1 MKANPTT
8 VHAHLSALHAGQ
20 ALKLEAGGY
29 FLPLVVSGKSGTQE
43 APIVIGGDDGAR
55 LGPGQTYR
63 DFRRTANELSAVQ
76 EAGGGYPGVYYLA
89 DNAALVL
96 RDCQWLV
103 IEDLFLDGCWPT
115 AVYIDNCQHITLR
128 GLDIRGGTFAIG
140 ATGRNTRHLLVE
152 DCTWIQ
158 DINDGGENDI
168 ASIHRHDRLMT
179 NEPGVGSALWNE
191 IDWEDVHRNWQ
202 EDDGKRVDIDAD
214 HRGYDGDFFRA
225 WTIAGYV
232 IIRNNVIA
240 DAFNAV
246 HFFNQAAISEVT
258 KFSRNVLIENNWFIR
273 IRDNAIEPE
282 DYAWNWTIRHNKFI
296 DCYGPFSFEMH
307 SSGYFYIYGNLG
319 WNRHKPGP
327 LHDDHTTGQ
336 LFKFPEAHVDAG
348 PHYVFNNSWILRS
361 PIVKR
366 KRFSNFVHVNN
377 AIDYYGE
384 GGATPP
390 DGANPFGPKWKEE
403 DAPSEPAG
411 AIPKAEGDRF
421 TKQWNRLAIRF
432 DGDVVNHPLFPDEL
446 REAGYAIGETSR
458 QASPAF
464 LDPSPGRPKGLMM
477 TTTFPAQPLKLL
489 LPDGQFQ
496 IAIEAGASVGAWQ
509 QDRLL
514 KIEAPLFDRF
524 WPVPK
529 VRARRSRVASTNADG
544 HA

>member
-1 MKANPTT
+1 MSIKADPTSI
-8 VHAHLSALHAGQ
+8 HAHLSALYAG
-20 ALKLEAGGY
+20 KTLELVDGDY
-29 FLPLVVSGKSGTQE
+29 SLPLVMSGKSGTQQ
-43 APIVIGGDDGAR
+43 APIVVRGGADVRVGSA
-55 LGPGQTYR
+55 QAYA
-63 DFRRTANELSAVQ
+63 DFRKTANELSAVQ

-103 IEDLFLDGCWPT
+103 IEDLSFRGCWPT

-140 ATGRNTRHLLVE
+140 ATGRNTRHLLIE

-158 DINDGGENDI
+158 DINDDSEDDI
-168 ASIHRHDRLMT
+168 CSIHRDGRLET
-179 NEPGVGSALWNE
+179 SGPGIGSALWKD

-202 EDDGKRVDIDAD
+202 EDDGRRVDIDAD

-232 IIRNNVIA
+232 IIRNNIIA

-273 IRDNAIEPE
+273 IRDNTIEPE

-296 DCYGPFSFEMH
+296 DCFGPFSFEMR

-327 LHDDHTTGQ
+327 VHDDHTTGQ
-336 LFKFPEAHVDAG
+336 LFKFPKTHVDAG
-348 PHYVFNNSWILRS
+348 PHYVFNNSWILRG

-366 KRFSNFVHVNN
+366 MRFSNFVHVNN
-377 AIDYYGE
+377 AVDYYEE
-384 GGATPP
+384 GGERPP
-390 DGANPFGPKWKEE
+390 DGANPFGPEWREE
-403 DAPSEPAG
+403 DAPSDLPG
-411 AIPKAEGDRF
+411 GIPKAEGDRF

-446 REAGYAIGETSR
+446 RKAGYLIGATSL
-458 QASPAF
+458 QASPAY
-464 LDPSPGRPKGLMM
+464 LDPSPGRPEGLMM
-477 TTTFPAQPLKLL
+477 TTAYAAQPLNIL
-489 LPDGQFQ
+489 LPDGQDQ
-496 IAIEAGASVGAWQ
+496 VAVDEGKSVGAWQ
-509 QDRLL
+509 QGRLL
-514 KIEAPLFDRF
+514 SVEMPLFERF
-524 WPVPK
+524 WLRPK
-529 VRARRSRVASTNADG
+529 VPRAA
-544 HA
+544 